1 MRRLGSAAAL
11 VATLF
16 VVAVPAA
23 HAVDPPSIRPTVSG
37 TPGDNGWYLSNVTID
52 VAIAGGGPNTTSTC
66 QARYVLTA
74 TTRVTC
80 TVNDP
85 DSGLGS
91 TFDRTFSIDKVAPS
105 VTGAGPSSSP
115 NANGWFNAPLSV
127 SFSGADATSGIASCQ
142 SASYS
147 GPDSASASVSGT
159 CRDVAGNVSAAGS
172 YSFKYDATA
181 PGVTPAPAR
190 APDANGWYNH
200 ALSVAFS
207 GSDATSGVASC
218 TSASYGGP
226 DNGSGALPGTC
237 TDNAGN
243 TGGASF
249 AFKYDATPPQLGG
262 LSFIPGNKQLQ
273 FRWQTS
279 PDTAGVT
286 ITRLARK
293 RGGTDAVIY
302 RGKAAHAFTDKKLA
316 NGVRYKYSI
325 TSTDEAGN
333 SATIAGSAAPTA
345 LFLPRDGEKI
355 KKPPMLAWAAVKGAS
370 YYNIQ
375 LFRGNK
381 KILSIWPEATKLQL
395 ESRWTYLRTH
405 YKLAPGRYRWYVWPG
420 LGARKANRY
429 GKLLGGS
436 TFNVVR

>member
-1 MRRLGSAAAL
+1 MRLGSAAAL

-37 TPGDNGWYLSNVTID
+37 TAGDNGWYVSNVTID

-91 TFDRTFSIDKVAPS
+91 TFDRTFSIDKVAPT
-105 VTGAGPSSSP
+105 VTGAGPSRSG

-127 SFSGADATSGIASCQ
+127 SFSGADGTSGIASCQ
-142 SASYS
+142 GASYS

-243 TGGASF
+243 TGSASF
-249 AFKYDATPPQLGG
+249 AFKYDATAPKLADVSIAPA
-262 LSFIPGNKQLQ
+262 NKGAVV
-273 FRWQTS
+273 RWKT
-279 PDTAGVT
+279 TADAAVT
-286 ITRLARK
+286 ITRLPQK
-293 RGGTDAVIY
+293 KNPVGKVVYRGNGSSFTDAKLTNGLRY
-302 RGKAAHAFTDKKLA
+302 RYTLVA
-316 NGVRYKYSI
+316 R
-325 TSTDEAGN
+325 DEAGN
-333 SATIAGSAAPTA
+333 SSNVVVFATPLALTTPLPGQRVKAPP
-345 LFLPRDGEKI
+345 LLS
-355 KKPPMLAWAAVKGAS
+355 WAAVAKAS
-370 YYNIQ
+370 YYNVQ
-375 LFRGNK
+375 LFRGK
-381 KILSIWPEATKLQL
+381 TKIMSIWPKRTKMKLVR
-395 ESRWTYLRTH
+395 SWRYAGH
-405 YKLAPGRYRWYVWPG
+405 SYMLAPGRYRWYVWPG
-420 LGARKANRY
+420 FGALSASKYGARI
-429 GKLLGGS
+429 GGS
-436 TFNVVR
+436 FFVVVR